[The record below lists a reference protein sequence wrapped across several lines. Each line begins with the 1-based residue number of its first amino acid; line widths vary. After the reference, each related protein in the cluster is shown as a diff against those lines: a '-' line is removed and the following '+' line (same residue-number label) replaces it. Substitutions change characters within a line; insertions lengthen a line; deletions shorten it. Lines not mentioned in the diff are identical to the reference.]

1 MSTVRTEK
9 EDTKNEKVQPREKG
23 GQTPEDRAKGLE
35 IGESSDSFDNPE
47 NNPKRKE

>member
-9 EDTKNEKVQPREKG
+9 EDPQNDINQPREKG
-23 GQTPEDRAKGLE
+23 GQTQEDRAKGFGD
-35 IGESSDSFDNPE
+35 GESGPFDETE